1 MKVAIL
7 ADTNSGIHTPDETAG
22 LFVLP
27 MPVIVGE
34 NTYYE
39 GENLSEEDLCRYIE
53 RGDRVT
59 TSQPPIGLLIDK
71 LDSLLGAGY
80 DEVVYIPMS
89 SSLSSSCNTAK
100 MLAKEYDGKVHVVDN
115 RRISVTQ
122 KDSVMDAL
130 YLAKK
135 KVSGKKIVRRLE
147 EEGLNCT
154 IYLSVSSLEQLKNG
168 GRITSSAAA
177 IATVLNIKPVLT
189 FRGEKIDSYGKVR
202 GSMYRAQLKMID
214 ALHKDVDRRFSDIAP
229 ERIRIGVAGFGIGE
243 EERDRWLELAANAF
257 PEAQVRYD
265 PLPASIG
272 AHTGTGAYGIGVSVD
287 MKK

>member
-100 MLAKEYDGKVHVVDN
+100 MLAREYDGKVHVVDN

-229 ERIRIGVAGFGIGE
+229 ERIRIGVAGFGIEE

>member
-7 ADTNSGIHTPDETAG
+7 TDTNSGIHTPDEDAG
-22 LFVLP
+22 LFIIP

-39 GENLSEEDLCRYIE
+39 GENLNEEELCRFLE
-53 RGDRVT
+53 QGEKVT
-59 TSQPPIGLLIDK
+59 TSQPPIGLLMDK
-71 LDSLLGAGY
+71 LDGILGKGY

-89 SSLSSSCNTAK
+89 SSLSSSCNSAK
-100 MLAKEYDGKVHVVDN
+100 MVAREYDGKVHVVDN

-130 YLAKK
+130 RLAKK
-135 KVSGKKIVRRLE
+135 KTAGKKILRRLE
-147 EEGLNCT
+147 EDGPNST
-154 IYLSVSSLEQLKNG
+154 IYLSVSSLDQLKNG

-214 ALHKDVDRRFSDIAP
+214 ALHKDVDRRFSNVKP
-229 ERIRIGVAGFGIGE
+229 EHIRIGVAGFGIEE
-243 EERDRWLELAANAF
+243 EERDRWLDLAINGF
-257 PEAQVRYD
+257 PRAQVRYD

-272 AHTGTGAYGIGVSVD
+272 AHTGIGAYGIGISVD
-287 MKK
+287 K

>member
-7 ADTNSGIHTPDETAG
+7 TDTNSGIHTPDGDAG
-22 LFVLP
+22 LFVIP

-39 GENLSEEDLCRYIE
+39 GENLNEEELCRFLE
-53 RGDRVT
+53 QGEKVT
-59 TSQPPIGLLIDK
+59 TSQPPIGLLMDK
-71 LDSLLGAGY
+71 LDCILGKGY

-89 SSLSSSCNTAK
+89 SSLSSSCNSAK
-100 MLAKEYDGKVHVVDN
+100 MVAREYDGKVHVVDN

-130 YLAKK
+130 RLAKK
-135 KVSGKKIVRRLE
+135 KTAGKKILRRLE
-147 EEGLNCT
+147 EDGPNST
-154 IYLSVSSLEQLKNG
+154 IYLSVSSLDQLKNG

-214 ALHKDVDRRFSDIAP
+214 ALHKDVDRRFSNVKP
-229 ERIRIGVAGFGIGE
+229 EHIRIGVAGFGIGE
-243 EERDRWLELAANAF
+243 EERDRWLDLAINGF
-257 PEAQVRYD
+257 PRAQVRYD

-272 AHTGTGAYGIGVSVD
+272 AHTGIGAYGIGISVD
-287 MKK
+287 K

>member
-7 ADTNSGIHTPDETAG
+7 TDTNSGIHTPDEDAG
-22 LFVLP
+22 LFIIP

-39 GENLSEEDLCRYIE
+39 GENLNEEELCRFLE
-53 RGDRVT
+53 KGEKVT
-59 TSQPPIGLLIDK
+59 TSQPPIGLLMDK
-71 LDSLLGAGY
+71 LDGILGKGY

-89 SSLSSSCNTAK
+89 SSLSSSCNSAK
-100 MLAKEYDGKVHVVDN
+100 MVAREYDGKVHVVDN

-130 YLAKK
+130 RLAKK
-135 KVSGKKIVRRLE
+135 KMAGKKILRRLE
-147 EEGLNCT
+147 EDGPNST
-154 IYLSVSSLEQLKNG
+154 IYLSVSSLDQLKNG

-214 ALHKDVDRRFSDIAP
+214 ALHKDVDRRFSNVKP
-229 ERIRIGVAGFGIGE
+229 EHIRIGVAGFGIGE
-243 EERDRWLELAANAF
+243 EERDRWLDLAINGF
-257 PEAQVRYD
+257 PRAQVRYD

-272 AHTGTGAYGIGVSVD
+272 AHTGIGAYGIGISVD
-287 MKK
+287 K

>member
-7 ADTNSGIHTPDETAG
+7 TDTNSGIHTPDEDAG
-22 LFVLP
+22 LFIIP

-39 GENLSEEDLCRYIE
+39 GENLNEEELCRFLE
-53 RGDRVT
+53 KGEKVT
-59 TSQPPIGLLIDK
+59 TSQPPIGLLMDK
-71 LDSLLGAGY
+71 LDGILGKGY

-89 SSLSSSCNTAK
+89 SSLSSSCNSAK
-100 MLAKEYDGKVHVVDN
+100 MVAREYDGKVHVVDN

-130 YLAKK
+130 RLAKK
-135 KVSGKKIVRRLE
+135 KMAGKKILRRLE
-147 EEGLNCT
+147 EDGPNST
-154 IYLSVSSLEQLKNG
+154 IYLSVSSLDQLKNG

-214 ALHKDVDRRFSDIAP
+214 ALHKDVDRRFSNVKP
-229 ERIRIGVAGFGIGE
+229 EHIRIGVAGFGIGE
-243 EERDRWLELAANAF
+243 EERDRWLDMAINGF
-257 PEAQVRYD
+257 PRAQVRYD

-272 AHTGTGAYGIGVSVD
+272 AHTGIGAYGIGISVD
-287 MKK
+287 K

>member
-7 ADTNSGIHTPDETAG
+7 TDTNSGIHTPDEDAG
-22 LFVLP
+22 LFIIP

-39 GENLSEEDLCRYIE
+39 GENLNEEELCRFLE
-53 RGDRVT
+53 QGEKVT
-59 TSQPPIGLLIDK
+59 TSQPPIGLLMDK
-71 LDSLLGAGY
+71 LDGILGKGY

-89 SSLSSSCNTAK
+89 SSLSSSCNSAK
-100 MLAKEYDGKVHVVDN
+100 MVAREYDGKVHVVDN

-130 YLAKK
+130 RLAKK
-135 KVSGKKIVRRLE
+135 KMAGKKILRRLE
-147 EEGLNCT
+147 EDGPNST
-154 IYLSVSSLEQLKNG
+154 IYLSVSSLDQLKNG

-177 IATVLNIKPVLT
+177 IATVLKIKPVLT

-214 ALHKDVDRRFSDIAP
+214 ALHKDVDRRFSNVKP
-229 ERIRIGVAGFGIGE
+229 EHIRIGVAGFGIGE
-243 EERDRWLELAANAF
+243 EERDRWLDLAINGF
-257 PEAQVRYD
+257 PRAQVRYD

-272 AHTGTGAYGIGVSVD
+272 AHTGIGAYGIGISVD
-287 MKK
+287 K

>member
-7 ADTNSGIHTPDETAG
+7 TDTNSGIHTPDEDAG
-22 LFVLP
+22 LFVIP

-39 GENLSEEDLCRYIE
+39 GENLNEEELCRLLE
-53 RGDRVT
+53 QGEKVT
-59 TSQPPIGLLIDK
+59 TSQPPIGLLMDK
-71 LDSLLGAGY
+71 LDGILGKGY

-89 SSLSSSCNTAK
+89 SSLSSSCNSAK
-100 MLAKEYDGKVHVVDN
+100 MVAREYDGKVHVVDN

-130 YLAKK
+130 RLAKK
-135 KVSGKKIVRRLE
+135 KTAGKKILRRLE
-147 EEGLNCT
+147 EDGPNST
-154 IYLSVSSLEQLKNG
+154 IYLSVSSLDQLKNG

-214 ALHKDVDRRFSDIAP
+214 ALHKDVDRRFSNVKP
-229 ERIRIGVAGFGIGE
+229 EHIRIGVAGFGIGE
-243 EERDRWLELAANAF
+243 EERDRWLDLAINGF
-257 PEAQVRYD
+257 PRAQVRYD

-272 AHTGTGAYGIGVSVD
+272 AHTGIGAYGIGISVD
-287 MKK
+287 K

>member
-7 ADTNSGIHTPDETAG
+7 TDTNCGIHTPDEDAG
-22 LFVLP
+22 LFVIP

-39 GENLSEEDLCRYIE
+39 GENLNEEELCRFLE
-53 RGDRVT
+53 QGEKVT
-59 TSQPPIGLLIDK
+59 TSQPPIGLLMDK
-71 LDSLLGAGY
+71 LDGILGKGY

-89 SSLSSSCNTAK
+89 SSLSSSCNSAK
-100 MLAKEYDGKVHVVDN
+100 MVAREYDGKVHVVDN

-130 YLAKK
+130 RLAKK
-135 KVSGKKIVRRLE
+135 KMAGKKILRRLE
-147 EEGLNCT
+147 EDGPNST
-154 IYLSVSSLEQLKNG
+154 IYLSVSSLDQLKNG

-214 ALHKDVDRRFSDIAP
+214 ALHKDVDRRFSNVKP
-229 ERIRIGVAGFGIGE
+229 EHIRIGVAGFGIGE
-243 EERDRWLELAANAF
+243 EERDRWLDLAINGF
-257 PEAQVRYD
+257 PRAQVRYD

-272 AHTGTGAYGIGVSVD
+272 AHTGIGAYGIGISVD
-287 MKK
+287 K

>member
-7 ADTNSGIHTPDETAG
+7 TDTNSGIHTPDEDAG
-22 LFVLP
+22 LFVIP

-39 GENLSEEDLCRYIE
+39 GENLNEEELCRFLE
-53 RGDRVT
+53 KGEKVT
-59 TSQPPIGLLIDK
+59 TSQPPIGLLMDK
-71 LDSLLGAGY
+71 LDGILGKGY

-89 SSLSSSCNTAK
+89 SSLSSSCNSAK
-100 MLAKEYDGKVHVVDN
+100 MVAREYDGKVHVVDN

-130 YLAKK
+130 RLAKK
-135 KVSGKKIVRRLE
+135 KTAGKKILRRLE
-147 EEGLNCT
+147 EDGPNST
-154 IYLSVSSLEQLKNG
+154 IYLSVSSLDQLKNG

-214 ALHKDVDRRFSDIAP
+214 ALHKDVDRRFSNVKP
-229 ERIRIGVAGFGIGE
+229 EHIRIGVAGFGIGE
-243 EERDRWLELAANAF
+243 EERDRWLDLAINGF
-257 PEAQVRYD
+257 PRAQVRYD

-272 AHTGTGAYGIGVSVD
+272 AHTGIGAYGIGISVD
-287 MKK
+287 K

>member
-7 ADTNSGIHTPDETAG
+7 TDTNSGIHTPDEDAG
-22 LFVLP
+22 LFIIP

-39 GENLSEEDLCRYIE
+39 GENLNEEELCRFLE
-53 RGDRVT
+53 QGEKVT
-59 TSQPPIGLLIDK
+59 TSQPPIGLLMDK
-71 LDSLLGAGY
+71 LDGILGKGY

-89 SSLSSSCNTAK
+89 SSLSSSCNSAK
-100 MLAKEYDGKVHVVDN
+100 MVAREYDGKVHVVDN

-130 YLAKK
+130 RLAKK
-135 KVSGKKIVRRLE
+135 KTAGKKILRRLE
-147 EEGLNCT
+147 EDGPNST
-154 IYLSVSSLEQLKNG
+154 IYLSVSSLDQLKNG

-189 FRGEKIDSYGKVR
+189 FRGAKIDSYGKVR

-214 ALHKDVDRRFSDIAP
+214 ALHKDVDRRFSNVKP
-229 ERIRIGVAGFGIGE
+229 EHIRIGVAGFGIGE
-243 EERDRWLELAANAF
+243 EERDRWLDLAINGF
-257 PEAQVRYD
+257 PRAQVRYD

-272 AHTGTGAYGIGVSVD
+272 AHTGIGAYGIGISVD
-287 MKK
+287 K

>member
-7 ADTNSGIHTPDETAG
+7 TDTNSGIHTPDEDAG
-22 LFVLP
+22 LFIIP

-39 GENLSEEDLCRYIE
+39 GENLNEEELCRFLE
-53 RGDRVT
+53 QGEKVT
-59 TSQPPIGLLIDK
+59 TSQPPIGLLMDK
-71 LDSLLGAGY
+71 LDGILGKGY

-89 SSLSSSCNTAK
+89 SSLSSSCNSAK
-100 MLAKEYDGKVHVVDN
+100 MVAREYDGKVHVVDN

-130 YLAKK
+130 RLAKK
-135 KVSGKKIVRRLE
+135 KMAGKKILRRLE
-147 EEGLNCT
+147 EDGPNST
-154 IYLSVSSLEQLKNG
+154 IYLSVSSLDQLKNG

-214 ALHKDVDRRFSDIAP
+214 ALHKDVDRRFSNVKPDH
-229 ERIRIGVAGFGIGE
+229 IRIGVAGFGIGE
-243 EERDRWLELAANAF
+243 EERDRWLDLAINGF
-257 PEAQVRYD
+257 PRAQVRYD

-272 AHTGTGAYGIGVSVD
+272 AHTGIGAYGIGISVD
-287 MKK
+287 K

>member
-7 ADTNSGIHTPDETAG
+7 TDTNSGIHTPDEDAG
-22 LFVLP
+22 LFVIP

-39 GENLSEEDLCRYIE
+39 GENLNEEELCRFLE
-53 RGDRVT
+53 KGEKVT
-59 TSQPPIGLLIDK
+59 TSQPPIGLLMDK
-71 LDSLLGAGY
+71 LDGILGKGY

-89 SSLSSSCNTAK
+89 SSLSSSCNSAK
-100 MLAKEYDGKVHVVDN
+100 MVAREYDGKVHVVDN

-130 YLAKK
+130 RLAKK
-135 KVSGKKIVRRLE
+135 KMAGKKILRRLE
-147 EEGLNCT
+147 EDGPNST
-154 IYLSVSSLEQLKNG
+154 IYLSVSSLDQLKNG

-214 ALHKDVDRRFSDIAP
+214 ALHKDVDRRFSNVKP
-229 ERIRIGVAGFGIGE
+229 EHIRIGVAGFGIGE
-243 EERDRWLELAANAF
+243 EERDRWLDLAINGF
-257 PEAQVRYD
+257 PRAQVRYD

-272 AHTGTGAYGIGVSVD
+272 AHTGIGAYGIGISVD
-287 MKK
+287 K

>member
-7 ADTNSGIHTPDETAG
+7 TDTNSGIHTPDEDAG
-22 LFVLP
+22 LFVIP

-39 GENLSEEDLCRYIE
+39 GENLNEEELCRFLE
-53 RGDRVT
+53 QGEKVT
-59 TSQPPIGLLIDK
+59 TSQPPIGLLMDK
-71 LDSLLGAGY
+71 LDGILGKGY

-89 SSLSSSCNTAK
+89 SSLSSSCNSAK
-100 MLAKEYDGKVHVVDN
+100 MVAREYDGKVHVVDN

-130 YLAKK
+130 RQAKK
-135 KVSGKKIVRRLE
+135 KMAGKKILRRLE
-147 EEGLNCT
+147 EDGPNST
-154 IYLSVSSLEQLKNG
+154 IYLSVSSLDQLKNG

-214 ALHKDVDRRFSDIAP
+214 ALHKDVDRRFSNVKP
-229 ERIRIGVAGFGIGE
+229 EHIRIGVAGFGIGE
-243 EERDRWLELAANAF
+243 EERDRWLDLAINGF
-257 PEAQVRYD
+257 PRAQVRYD

-272 AHTGTGAYGIGVSVD
+272 AHTGIGAYGIGISVD
-287 MKK
+287 K

>member
-100 MLAKEYDGKVHVVDN
+100 MVAREYDGKVHVVDN

-229 ERIRIGVAGFGIGE
+229 ERIRIGVAGFGIEE